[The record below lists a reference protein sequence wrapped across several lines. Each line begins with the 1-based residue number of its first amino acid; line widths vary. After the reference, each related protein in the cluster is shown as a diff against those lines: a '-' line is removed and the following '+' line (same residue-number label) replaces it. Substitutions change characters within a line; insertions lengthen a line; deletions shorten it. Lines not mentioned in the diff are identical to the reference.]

1 MATVALKPLD
11 VDVADVIGVKA
22 PQKGRMS
29 TFDLMSEV
37 ERGLPAQ
44 TVDRVAQ
51 TIAPK
56 DVGFRN
62 MLMPRSTLARKL
74 KDDKDS
80 KLSQADGERIAR
92 VAHIWVET
100 LKIWKNTEDARAFL
114 ETPHPMLEGKTPK
127 SLMVK
132 SEIGARMVED
142 LLGRLRYGSA
152 A

>member
-1 MATVALKPLD
+1 MPTAALKTFD

-22 PQKGRMS
+22 SKTGRMS
-29 TFDLMSEV
+29 ALELMSEV

-51 TIAPK
+51 TIAPR
-56 DVGFRN
+56 DTIFRN

-74 KDDKDS
+74 KDNKES

-92 VAHIWVET
+92 VAHIWVEI

-114 ETPHPMLEGKTPK
+114 ETPHPMLEGRTPK